1 MILRGLPAALFGILL
16 AIGPGACAPERPL
29 TVPEIEAFLGVA
41 LPPGHRD
48 LHAVNEAGIDRLM
61 RLGFDAPAAEVD
73 AVATRLVPDGLAP
86 SLDPGLLILGTGL
99 PGWPAAWPKGS
110 AGGETLIP
118 GRRSRKVVVAPA
130 GPGRRRVWVAVFT
143 M

>member
-1 MILRGLPAALFGILL
+1 MILRGLSAALFGILL
-16 AIGPGACAPERPL
+16 ALGPGACAPDRPP
-29 TVPEIEAFLGVA
+29 TVPEI
-41 LPPGHRD
+41 
-48 LHAVNEAGIDRLM
+48 EAGIDRLM
-61 RLGFDAPAAEVD
+61 RLGFDAPAAD
-73 AVATRLVPDGLAP
+73 ADAFATRLVPDGLAP
-86 SLDPGLLILGTGL
+86 GLDPGLLILGTGL

-143 M
+143 L

>member
-1 MILRGLPAALFGILL
+1 VILRGLSAALFGILL
-16 AIGPGACAPERPL
+16 ALGPGACAPDRPP
-29 TVPEIEAFLGVA
+29 TVPEI
-41 LPPGHRD
+41 
-48 LHAVNEAGIDRLM
+48 EAGIDRLM
-61 RLGFDAPAAEVD
+61 RLGFDAPAAD
-73 AVATRLVPDGLAP
+73 ADAFATRLVPDGLAP
-86 SLDPGLLILGTGL
+86 GLDRGLLILGTGL

-143 M
+143 L

>member
-1 MILRGLPAALFGILL
+1 MTRRGLPAALLGILL
-16 AIGPGACAPERPL
+16 ALGPGACAPDRPP

-48 LHAVNEAGIDRLM
+48 LRAVNEVGIDRLM
-61 RLGFDAPAAEVD
+61 RLGFDAPAAEAD
-73 AVATRLVPDGLAP
+73 AFAARLVPDGLAP
-86 SLDPGLLILGTGL
+86 GLDPGLLILGTGL
-99 PGWPAAWPKGS
+99 AGWPAAWPEGS
-110 AGGETLIP
+110 VGGETLIP

-143 M
+143 L